1 VLPKVLF
8 AEAEESYTT
17 KGENLEFKT
26 PSVSGKAMAIAN
38 GDWKIKETFAT
49 EEEAVSFI
57 KQYLN
62 ISDDAGVS
70 TAKADTVTTEMDDSI

>member
-1 VLPKVLF
+1 MQQYFQK
-8 AEAEESYTT
+8 SYLQRLRKATT

-49 EEEAVSFI
+49 EEEAVGFI
-57 KQYLN
+57 KEYLG
-62 ISDDAGVS
+62 ITDDASVS
-70 TAKADTVTTEMDDSI
+70 VAKEDSI